1 MFINSNN
8 ILSNGF
14 IINVKID
21 NGNIIID
28 ISGTN
33 IKFINGVY
41 KFISW
46 KLFIEIGIL
55 DRNDIILVISIFKK

>member
-41 KFISW
+41 KFIS
-46 KLFIEIGIL
+46 
-55 DRNDIILVISIFKK
+55 